1 MFLAS
6 LRCFCSLE
14 IVIFVL
20 DTIIEIC
27 ATCRVASFVV
37 YCYILSRMFEFTPT
51 NSQSKQPVLDL
62 YILNGTR
69 QADKLGEWK
78 SCTVW
83 RCWWWCWRHLLSR
96 VTPICIIS
104 TRWNFS
110 AKLSIDPRYYF
121 VWGPQNRKVR
131 EGKADVT
138 SECVIASVGSANFFV
153 LQGGECC

>member
-37 YCYILSRMFEFTPT
+37 YYYILSRMFEFTPT

-69 QADKLGEWK
+69 QADKLGE
-78 SCTVW
+78 
-83 RCWWWCWRHLLSR
+83 
-96 VTPICIIS
+96 
-104 TRWNFS
+104 
-110 AKLSIDPRYYF
+110 
-121 VWGPQNRKVR
+121 
-131 EGKADVT
+131 
-138 SECVIASVGSANFFV
+138 
-153 LQGGECC
+153 